1 MDDEPPSEK
10 STDQPTEEPLTA
22 AEWDAF
28 PPVLTAE
35 QVARVVGVKPAQV
48 LRWANAGTMPGLR
61 IGRQWRFAKD
71 SLTTP
76 GPSEPSAPEPSAPGP
91 SGSSGEQ
98 RPGPE
103 GPSDGSG
110 SR

>member
-1 MDDEPPSEK
+1 MDAEP
-10 STDQPTEEPLTA
+10 PTEESLTA
-22 AEWDAF
+22 AEWDAL

-48 LRWANAGTMPGLR
+48 LRWANAGTMSGFR
-61 IGRQWRFAKD
+61 IGRQWRFAKE

-76 GPSEPSAPEPSAPGP
+76 DPST
-91 SGSSGEQ
+91 SSGLASSSGTSGLSDE
-98 RPGPE
+98 PGA
-103 GPSDGSG
+103 GPAGPADGAG

>member
-10 STDQPTEEPLTA
+10 STEKPTEEPTEKPLTA
-22 AEWDAF
+22 AEWDAL

-61 IGRQWRFAKD
+61 IGRQWR
-71 SLTTP
+71 SPRTP
-76 GPSEPSAPEPSAPGP
+76 WPP
-91 SGSSGEQ
+91 
-98 RPGPE
+98 RPACA
-103 GPSDGSG
+103 
-110 SR
+110 RIAWAVR

>member
-1 MDDEPPSEK
+1 M
-10 STDQPTEEPLTA
+10 TA
-22 AEWDAF
+22 AEWDAL

-76 GPSEPSAPEPSAPGP
+76 GPPAPEPRGP
-91 SGSSGEQ
+91 SGEQ

-103 GPSDGSG
+103 GPPDSAG

>member
-1 MDDEPPSEK
+1 MDDEPPTEK
-10 STDQPTEEPLTA
+10 PTDKPAEESTGKPLTA
-22 AEWDAF
+22 AEWDAL

-48 LRWANAGTMPGLR
+48 LRWANAGTMPGLH
-61 IGRQWRFAKD
+61 IGRQWRFAKE

-76 GPSEPSAPEPSAPGP
+76 GPPGP
-91 SGSSGEQ
+91 SGLSGEPG
-98 RPGPE
+98 PGPE
-103 GPSDGSG
+103 GPPDSAG